1 MTCYFSLSL
10 GTQKSTA
17 LDQAVTA
24 LVNAG
29 IIMVVSEWSARK
41 EHTWFQSGVE
51 QG

>member
-1 MTCYFSLSL
+1 MSTKYPISLSL

-29 IIMVVSEWSARK
+29 IIMVVSKQLYLKDDINYS
-41 EHTWFQSGVE
+41 
-51 QG
+51 

>member
-1 MTCYFSLSL
+1 MIGTCHPTTFYRSLSL

-29 IIMVVSEWSARK
+29 IIMVVSER
-41 EHTWFQSGVE
+41 TVFM
-51 QG
+51 